1 VYVTGGKN
9 AAENRALATRITH
22 GLVNSGQY
30 SAIERADAF
39 LDQVAREMTTQRSG
53 AIDDRQISELGR
65 QAGAQFVCVGEILEV
80 FGDHQVSARI
90 INVVSVEVVASGV
103 AEGALRNIN
112 DFAVLSNQVVASML
126 GVEQSTVTVPP
137 SSRPTQQQAVHS
149 WDDAELSVRED
160 RVTSRSVPPPSPP
173 PSSTANRG
181 NSIAAYVYG
190 GEDLRGNS
198 VEELAVAVVSGL
210 VRSGR
215 YTQPHRGA
223 RERMQ
228 AGSRGRML
236 DDRDFCRIGVDAG
249 VQFLVLIDIKRAGR
263 GYSVWAR
270 LLDLNS
276 CWVIATAEYA
286 GLVRDD
292 AEIRAAANTL
302 SRELLNRRVG
312 SRRH

>member
-137 SSRPTQQQAVHS
+137 SSSPAQQQAVHS

-160 RVTSRSVPPPSPP
+160 RATSRSVPPPSPP

-181 NSIAAYVYG
+181 NSIVAYVYG
-190 GEDLRGNS
+190 GEHIWGGS
-198 VEELAVAVVSGL
+198 AEELAVTVVSGL

-215 YTQPHRGA
+215 YTQP
-223 RERMQ
+223 
-228 AGSRGRML
+228 SRGTAEFLREVDRL
-236 DDRDFCRIGVDAG
+236 AGRGWIPEDRDFCRIGSGAG
-249 VQFLVLIDIKRAGR
+249 VQFLVIVRMGR
-263 GYSVWAR
+263 GNRVRAR
-270 LLDLNS
+270 LLDLSN
-276 CWVIATAEYA
+276 CQVIATAEYT
-286 GLVRDD
+286 GLVRNNT
-292 AEIRAAANTL
+292 EIRAAANAL
-302 SRELLNRRVG
+302 SSELLQRTRR
-312 SRRH
+312 